1 LIGGYYHNQPFIT
14 WLHATSSVLTKHIS
28 EEKTMKPVKNFL
40 FAALLVCSM
49 ALTSYAGEID
59 TPGKTNP
66 TPPSTTIDSTN
77 EDSSAPTSGSE
88 TTVTYSETDNLL
100 YDALTMICSIF

>member
-1 LIGGYYHNQPFIT
+1 
-14 WLHATSSVLTKHIS
+14 
-28 EEKTMKPVKNFL
+28 MKPVKNFL

-66 TPPSTTIDSTN
+66 PPPCTTIDSTN
-77 EDSSAPTSGSE
+77 EDSSAPACGSE
-88 TTVTYSETDNLL
+88 ATVTYSVTDNLL
-100 YDALTMICSIF
+100 YDALTALYSIF

>member
-1 LIGGYYHNQPFIT
+1 
-14 WLHATSSVLTKHIS
+14 
-28 EEKTMKPVKNFL
+28 MKPVKNFL

-59 TPGKTNP
+59 TPGYTNP
-66 TPPSTTIDSTN
+66 PPPERCTTINSTN
-77 EDSSAPTSGSE
+77 EDPSAPNCGSE

-100 YDALTMICSIF
+100 YDVLTALYSIF

>member
-1 LIGGYYHNQPFIT
+1 
-14 WLHATSSVLTKHIS
+14 
-28 EEKTMKPVKNFL
+28 MKPVKNFL

-66 TPPSTTIDSTN
+66 TPPCTTIYSTN

-88 TTVTYSETDNLL
+88 TTVTDNLL
-100 YDALTMICSIF
+100 YDALTLIYSIF